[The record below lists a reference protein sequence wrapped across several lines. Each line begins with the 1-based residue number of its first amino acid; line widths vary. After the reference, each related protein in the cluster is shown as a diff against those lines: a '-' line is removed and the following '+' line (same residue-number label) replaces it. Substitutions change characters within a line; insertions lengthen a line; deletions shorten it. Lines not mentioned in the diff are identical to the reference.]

1 MSRSSSLV
9 RLRPFL
15 LLAILV
21 AAVLYYSYPMALRL
35 QNGGHF
41 LAARPLY
48 LISAVAGNLKA
59 QHNLATMHLEGE
71 GGPANPEAAA
81 YWYARA
87 ARQGSIIS
95 ATTLGEMYLKGYG
108 VDADAMKASTL
119 LEQAAGQGD
128 HAAVVMLGELYSQ
141 GFEGLPKNGK
151 KAQHWYQVGAEQ
163 DIPAAQYGLAS
174 LHASGE
180 LIPKDLKQ
188 AEFWYLKAARR
199 GHAKAQLA
207 LGMLYLKQPGGA
219 GLKGAQVWLTEA
231 SRQDETAV
239 AARKHL
245 ASLCQDNP
253 ALNCSLSS
261 AGPSLGALLPPAARR
276 RL

>member
-1 MSRSSSLV
+1 MPRPSSAI

-15 LLAILV
+15 LVVILV
-21 AAVLYYSYPMALRL
+21 AVVLYYSYPMALRL

-59 QHNLATMHLEGE
+59 QHNLAAMHLEGE
-71 GGPANPEAAA
+71 GGPINPEAAA
-81 YWYARA
+81 YWYTRA
-87 ARQGSIIS
+87 AEQGSIIS
-95 ATTLGEMYLKGYG
+95 ATTLGEMYLKGYS
-108 VDADAMKASTL
+108 VDADPVKASTL
-119 LEQAAGQGD
+119 LEQAARQGD
-128 HAAVVMLGELYSQ
+128 PAAVVMLGEMYS
-141 GFEGLPKNGK
+141 EGVEGMPKNGE
-151 KAQHWYQVGAEQ
+151 KAKHWYQVGAER
-163 DIPAAQYGLAS
+163 DMPAAQYGLAS

-180 LIPKDLKQ
+180 LIPKNLNQ

-207 LGMLYLKQPGGA
+207 LGMLYISQPGGA
-219 GLKGAQVWLTEA
+219 GARGAQVWLTEA
-231 SRQDETAV
+231 SQQDETAV

-245 ASLCQDNP
+245 ASLCRANP
-253 ALNCSLSS
+253 ALNCTLSS

>member
-21 AAVLYYSYPMALRL
+21 AAVLYYRYPMALRL
-35 QNGGHF
+35 QIGGHF

-59 QHNLATMHLEGE
+59 QHNLAAMHLEGE

-128 HAAVVMLGELYSQ
+128 HAAVVMLGELYSE

-245 ASLCQDNP
+245 ASLCQHNP